1 MIPREVLKQVR
12 RIQIR
17 TSHLAE
23 DALAGAYQ
31 SVFRGQGIEFDEV
44 REYQPGDDVRS
55 IDWNVTARSG
65 VPHVKKFH
73 EERELTVML
82 VVDLS
87 GSQRFGSARSQK
99 NEIAAEFSA
108 VIAYSAINNNDKVGL
123 IGFTDRIEKFVPPKK
138 GSRHVLRVI
147 REVLSLEARGRGTDI
162 GSALDYLN
170 RVTPRK
176 TVAFLVSDFRDPRC
190 DLQLRVSARRHD
202 LVAVVL
208 RDPREEELPKAGFL
222 LAEDPET
229 LERTL
234 LDTGSRRVRSA
245 FAAARRAE
253 REALA
258 ARLRR
263 AGVDAIDVRVDRPY
277 VDPLVRF
284 FNMRERRQR

>member
-1 MIPREVLKQVR
+1 MIPKEVLKQIR

-82 VVDLS
+82 LVDLS
-87 GSQRFGSARSQK
+87 GSQRFGSARSLK
-99 NEIAAEFSA
+99 IEVAAEFAA
-108 VIAYSAINNNDKVGL
+108 VIAYSAIKNNDKVGL
-123 IGFTDRIEKFVPPKK
+123 IAFTDRIEKFVPPKK

-147 REVLSLEARGRGTDI
+147 REVLSLEAVGRGTDV
-162 GSALDYLN
+162 GAALDYLN

-176 TVAFLVSDFRDPRC
+176 TVSFLVSDFRDPRC
-190 DLQLRVSARRHD
+190 DLELRVSGRRHD

-208 RDPREEELPKAGFL
+208 RDPREESLPSAGFL
-222 LAEDPET
+222 LAEDAET
-229 LERTL
+229 GKRTVV
-234 LDTGSRRVRSA
+234 DTGSRRVREA
-245 FAAARRAE
+245 FAAARRRE
-253 REALA
+253 REALFL
-258 ARLRR
+258 RLRR
-263 AGVDAIDVRVDRPY
+263 AGVDAIDVPIDRPY
-277 VDPLVRF
+277 VEPLVRF
-284 FNMRERRQR
+284 FDMRERRLG

>member
-82 VVDLS
+82 LVDLS
-87 GSQRFGSARSQK
+87 GSQRFGSARSLK
-99 NEIAAEFSA
+99 SEIAAEFAA
-108 VIAYSAINNNDKVGL
+108 VIAYSAIKNNDKVGFV
-123 IGFTDRIEKFVPPKK
+123 GFTDRIEKFVPPKK
-138 GSRHVLRVI
+138 GSRHVLRLI
-147 REVLSLEARGRGTDI
+147 REVLSLEPVGRGTDV
-162 GSALDYLN
+162 GHALDYMN

-190 DLQLRVSARRHD
+190 ELELRVSARRHD

-208 RDPREEELPKAGFL
+208 RDPREEELPSAGFV

-234 LDTGSRRVRSA
+234 VDTGSRRFRDA
-245 FAAARRAE
+245 FAAARRRE

-263 AGVDAIDVRVDRPY
+263 ASVDAIPISVDKPY
-277 VDPLVRF
+277 VEPLVRF
-284 FNMRERRQR
+284 FEMRERRLR